1 MKNNK
6 KTKIMIIIILV
17 IIIIIIYNKFIMQND
32 EITIENIA
40 EEQENKTEILQEN
53 NSTTEENI
61 VIYITG
67 EIKKEGIYELP
78 ENSRI
83 ADAIEKAGGI
93 NEQADLTQINLAY
106 KLQDGMRIY
115 IPKKAELNQEN
126 NIKTEDKTETII
138 TKGNTKETE
147 NTQTNKKIN
156 INKAT
161 QAELETLPGIG
172 TSTAEKIIKYR
183 TENGNFKKKE
193 DIMNVSGIGENKYQK
208 IKDLINV

>member
-6 KTKIMIIIILV
+6 KTKNIIIIILV

-32 EITIENIA
+32 EIIIENIA
-40 EEQENKTEILQEN
+40 EEENKTEEIQEN

>member
-6 KTKIMIIIILV
+6 KTKNVIIIILV
-17 IIIIIIYNKFIMQND
+17 IIIIIVYNKFIMQND

-138 TKGNTKETE
+138 TKGDTKETE